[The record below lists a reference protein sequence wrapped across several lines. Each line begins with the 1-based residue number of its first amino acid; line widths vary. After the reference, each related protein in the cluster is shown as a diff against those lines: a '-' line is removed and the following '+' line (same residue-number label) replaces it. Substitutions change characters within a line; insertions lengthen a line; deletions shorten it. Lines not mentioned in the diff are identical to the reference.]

1 MELLDLYDDNGL
13 PTGKTIERGSKFT
26 AGNIMLSIVFIK
38 NSKEEYLI
46 QKTSKEKQNNY
57 SSTGGHV
64 IHSENGLTT
73 IVREVQEELGLT
85 IDPNEFKKIG
95 LIKNPTKP
103 CLINLYLLNKDIDIK
118 SLKLQKS
125 EVEQVMW
132 LKKQDILKL
141 IDKDEFLSSHGYLFK
156 NYIIK

>member
-57 SSTGGHV
+57 
-64 IHSENGLTT
+64 GLTT